1 MNSTPSRAD
10 SKASEQA
17 AEVPTDQTSEARPG
31 ETPTASPGQTP
42 TGSPSQTSA
51 NRPALD
57 GLKVLELGTVIM
69 APYAGKI
76 LADLGAT
83 VIKVE
88 QPGGDIG
95 RRIGLGGA
103 TGDSVLSM
111 NLNASKH
118 SIEIDA
124 SAEADRPVLEHL
136 IRWSDV
142 IITNLL
148 PRRRRRYGLDWENV
162 HKLNPRTVLCT
173 AQGFSSHT
181 DLGDRPAYDDI
192 IQAGSG
198 VADTYRLRDGRPSY
212 SPYVVADKVCGM
224 TMVQAVLAALFTARA
239 SGEGTWVDVPMIET
253 MAAFTLV
260 EHLGG
265 QTYSPPRGDV
275 GWSRVL
281 SPEHRPHQALDGFMC
296 VMPYTDRNWVDFCTL
311 IARPDYLSH
320 PDLLSNQARTQNPR
334 VYESVLAEY
343 ASTRTCAQIKDE
355 CEPLSIPVQKVMRVE
370 DIPSDDYLSESPMLS
385 RAPHSKEGD
394 FVHVGSPLTFVNH
407 PRPVV
412 RETSGIDAD
421 RTEILRMID
430 YPGSC

>member
-1 MNSTPSRAD
+1 MNSA
-10 SKASEQA
+10 
-17 AEVPTDQTSEARPG
+17 
-31 ETPTASPGQTP
+31 
-42 TGSPSQTSA
+42 PSQPSSDKTDPSA
-51 NRPALD
+51 STRPVLD

-76 LADLGAT
+76 LTDLGAT
-83 VIKVE
+83 VIKAE

-95 RRIGLGGA
+95 RRIGLGGVS
-103 TGDSVLSM
+103 GDSVLSM

-124 SAEADRPVLEHL
+124 GSEADRPVLEHL
-136 IRWSDV
+136 IGWSDV

-162 HKLNPRTVLCT
+162 RRLNPRTVLCT
-173 AQGFSSHT
+173 AQGFSSHS

-198 VADTYRLRDGRPSY
+198 VADTYSLRDGRPSY

-224 TMVQAVLAALFTARA
+224 TMVQAVLAALFKTQA
-239 SGEGTWVDVPMIET
+239 SGKGTWVDVPMVET

-265 QTYSPPRGDV
+265 RTYSPPRGDV

-296 VMPYTDRNWVDFCTL
+296 VMPYTDKNWADFCT
-311 IARPDYLSH
+311 IIDRPDYLDH
-320 PDLLSNQARTQNPR
+320 PDLLSNQARTRNPR

-343 ASTRTCAQIKDE
+343 ASTRTCTQIKEE
-355 CEPLSIPVQKVMRVE
+355 CEVLSIPVQKVMKVE
-370 DIPSDDYLSESPMLS
+370 EIPTDEYLGASSMLS
-385 RAPHSKEGD
+385 RASHSNEGD

-407 PRPVV
+407 PRPPV
-412 RETSGIDAD
+412 RGTSAIDAD
-421 RTEILRMID
+421 RAEVFDMIG
-430 YPGSC
+430 YSN

>member
-10 SKASEQA
+10 SKASDRA
-17 AEVPTDQTSEARPG
+17 SE
-31 ETPTASPGQTP
+31 ECPGQV
-42 TGSPSQTSA
+42 SA
-51 NRPALD
+51 GRPALD

-83 VIKVE
+83 VIKAE

-95 RRIGLGGA
+95 RRIGLGGT

-111 NLNASKH
+111 NLNASKR

-124 SAEADRPVLEHL
+124 GAEADRPVLEHL
-136 IRWSDV
+136 IGWSDV

-162 HKLNPRTVLCT
+162 QKLNPRTVLCT

-198 VADTYRLRDGRPSY
+198 VADTYRLRDGEPSY

-224 TMVQAVLAALFTARA
+224 TMVQAVLAALFTSRA
-239 SGEGTWVDVPMIET
+239 TGEGTWVDVPMIET

-281 SPEHRPHQALDGFMC
+281 SPEHRPHQAIDGFIC
-296 VMPYTDRNWVDFCTL
+296 VMPYTDKNWVDFCTL
-311 IARPDYLSH
+311 IDRPDYLSH
-320 PDLLSNQARTQNPR
+320 PELLSNQARTQNPR
-334 VYESVLAEY
+334 LYESVLAEY

-370 DIPSDDYLSESPMLS
+370 DIPRDDYLSESPMLS
-385 RAPHSKEGD
+385 RTSHSKEGN

-407 PRPVV
+407 PRPFVQ
-412 RETSGIDAD
+412 ETSEIDAD
-421 RTEILRMID
+421 RSEILGMID
-430 YPGSC
+430 YPGEC

>member
-1 MNSTPSRAD
+1 MNNA
-10 SKASEQA
+10 
-17 AEVPTDQTSEARPG
+17 PTRSTSEKSDQS
-31 ETPTASPGQTP
+31 ASSGPV
-42 TGSPSQTSA
+42 
-51 NRPALD
+51 LD

-76 LADLGAT
+76 LTDLGAT
-83 VIKVE
+83 VIKAE

-95 RRIGLGGA
+95 RRIGLGGGS
-103 TGDSVLSM
+103 GDSVLSM

-124 SAEADRPVLEHL
+124 GAESDQPALEHL
-136 IRWSDV
+136 ISWSDV

-148 PRRRRRYGLDWENV
+148 PRRRRRYGLNWENV
-162 HKLNPRTVLCT
+162 RRLNPRAILCT

-181 DLGDRPAYDDI
+181 DMGDRPAYDDI
-192 IQAGSG
+192 VQAGSG

-224 TMVQAVLAALFTARA
+224 TMVQAVLAALFKTQA
-239 SGEGTWVDVPMIET
+239 SGKGTWVDVPMVET

-296 VMPYTDRNWVDFCTL
+296 VMPYTDKNWSDFCK
-311 IARPDYLSH
+311 IIDRPDYLNH
-320 PDLLSNQARTQNPR
+320 PDLLSNQARTRNPR

-343 ASTRTCAQIKDE
+343 AATRTCTQIREE
-355 CEPLSIPVQKVMRVE
+355 CEPYSIPVQKVMRVE
-370 DIPSDDYLSESPMLS
+370 DIPTDEYLGASSMFS
-385 RAPHSKEGD
+385 RASHSKEGD
-394 FVHVGSPLTFVNH
+394 FVHVGSPLTFVDH
-407 PRPVV
+407 PRPPVK
-412 RETSGIDAD
+412 ETSAIDAD
-421 RTEILRMID
+421 RAEVFKMIG
-430 YPGSC
+430 YSN